1 MSRYIKIGL
10 FVTVTTVLLIGYMLR
25 TADTVGGSGGSY
37 TVHAYME
44 DASGLVVDSAVRL
57 AGVQVGRLTDIQLD
71 ENRAR
76 LTIELQDD
84 VQIAEDSIISKQT
97 SSMLG
102 TATVAINPGN
112 GQGAMLQDG
121 DVVRNVRQQAA
132 LSDVMVNANDLAAEA
147 TSFVTELNR
156 YLAEEGTMDALDEIV
171 DVVRQTTLSA
181 SQLIEENLLL
191 VRASMQN
198 VEEFT
203 GRVNQDS
210 IRQIMTLQEILDN
223 TASLTARLDQLVGD
237 NDESLTRSIR
247 GIEENLTEL
256 RAVLASV
263 QTSADNVAEVTQI
276 VRDGDSTVGKL
287 LTNDEFY
294 ERVDRIAGKTEE
306 FIDSTIGLGIQVG
319 FQSDYLIEQNSARST
334 FDLRL
339 SPGEKD
345 KYYSIGVTSTPVPTE
360 METRTETVTTQSGT
374 TTTRIEEENVRT
386 DELKFNAQLARTWGP
401 LTVRGGV
408 IENTGGVG
416 VDLRPIDQFAVS
428 AEAFD
433 FGAEDG
439 VYLRSTGTIYPFH
452 DPDSTNP
459 VNWIFI
465 NGGIDDIM
473 GVYERDFF
481 VGAGV
486 RFTDQDLRGLVGFIP
501 VN

>member
-1 MSRYIKIGL
+1 
-10 FVTVTTVLLIGYMLR
+10 
-25 TADTVGGSGGSY
+25 
-37 TVHAYME
+37 
-44 DASGLVVDSAVRL
+44 
-57 AGVQVGRLTDIQLD
+57 
-71 ENRAR
+71 
-76 LTIELQDD
+76 
-84 VQIAEDSIISKQT
+84 
-97 SSMLG
+97 
-102 TATVAINPGN
+102 
-112 GQGAMLQDG
+112 
-121 DVVRNVRQQAA
+121 
-132 LSDVMVNANDLAAEA
+132 
-147 TSFVTELNR
+147 
-156 YLAEEGTMDALDEIV
+156 
-171 DVVRQTTLSA
+171 
-181 SQLIEENLLL
+181 
-191 VRASMQN
+191 
-198 VEEFT
+198 
-203 GRVNQDS
+203 
-210 IRQIMTLQEILDN
+210 MTLQEILDN

-237 NDESLTRSIR
+237 NDESITRSIR
-247 GIEENLTEL
+247 GIEDNLSEL

-276 VRDGDSTVGKL
+276 VRDGDSTVGQL

-294 ERVDRIAGKTEE
+294 QRVDRIAGKTEE

-319 FQSDYLIEQNSARST
+319 FQSDYLIQQNSARST

-345 KYYSIGVTSTPVPTE
+345 KYYSVGVTSTPVPTE
-360 METRTETVTTQSGT
+360 TETRTETVTTQSGT
-374 TTTRIEEENVRT
+374 TTTRVEEENVRT

-401 LTVRGGV
+401 LTLRGGV

-416 VDLRPIDQFAVS
+416 VDLRPIDQLAVS

-452 DPDSTNP
+452 NPDSTNP

-465 NGGIDDIM
+465 NGGVDDIL

-481 VGAGV
+481 FGAGV